1 MEGFQYTVR
10 YHKGSENIADFL
22 SRQGD
27 FVGAISS
34 NKKRRMR
41 EPRKPRVDYKAL
53 SKGIKR
59 VKEPDTASTTRSAD
73 NQRQQAR
80 QKLQIVRPLGQQRR
94 KLSIARPD
102 GTPRTAE
109 INRLLKCQEQD
120 SNIQRLWDISQG
132 RKVYQMT
139 EKERQDAEGLSK
151 VDGVIVKSEVLQG
164 GGTRKRI
171 VTPLCMQEEIVEKI
185 HRQGHAGVTATLN
198 AVKQHHWFRG
208 MKVTVKNVVRRC
220 QDCIKRKGRPLTK
233 EKIAPDQRPRVLG
246 GRWHIDGV
254 ILPPSGGYDHI
265 MVATDVATKYV
276 VIKES
281 KGETAE
287 AAKDVLMEVIRR
299 FGRPQE
305 VTTDQG
311 RAFTSSQFSKI
322 CEGLFIQYKPTAAG
336 QPQSDGMVER
346 VNRTIEDVLSIACGG
361 DAANWS
367 EHVAEIEYAI
377 NTRVSSVTKFSPY
390 ELVYGRLPPGP
401 VYTDVLTN
409 DEERAA
415 GETIRNLRNRINAL
429 QQIAHENQMRAAG
442 SQRKFHDAHAEAH
455 TFKVGDF
462 VHYYKPSEVERG
474 ITTKLAYKWQGPYRV
489 KKVIGDKTFVL
500 EEENGKVLPGT
511 AHARYLYKPP
521 DPKEKGHK
529 SPRRGIRRS
538 TLDQIDGA
546 GDVVN

>member
-22 SRQGD
+22 SRQQD
-27 FVGAISS
+27 FVVAPVAAE
-34 NKKRRMR
+34 NKGRKQRK
-41 EPRKPRVDYKAL
+41 PRKPRVDYMAL
-53 SKGIKR
+53 SKGIRK
-59 VKEPDTASTTRSAD
+59 VKDPRSD
-73 NQRQQAR
+73 KEENDQQQRR
-80 QKLQIVRPLGQQRR
+80 PRKLHIVRPQTAQTDPEVSQQTEEV
-94 KLSIARPD
+94 KQLI
-102 GTPRTAE
+102 E
-109 INRLLKCQEQD
+109 KQEQD
-120 SNIQRLWDISQG
+120 STIQRLWDIAQG
-132 RKVYQMT
+132 KKVYQIT
-139 EKERQDAEGLSK
+139 DSEKQDAQGLSK
-151 VDGVIVKSEVLQG
+151 VGGVIVKAEHQQG
-164 GGTRKRI
+164 GGMRQRI
-171 VTPLCMQEEIVEKI
+171 VTPLSMQEEVVEQV
-185 HRQGHAGVTATLN
+185 HRQGHPGVTATLN

-233 EKIAPDQRPRVLG
+233 EKLAPDQRPRVLG

-311 RAFTSSQFSKI
+311 RAFTGVQFAKI
-322 CEGLFIQYKPTAAG
+322 CEGLFIRYKPTAAG

-346 VNRTIEDVLSIACGG
+346 VNRTIEDILSIACGG
-361 DAANWS
+361 DASTWS

-401 VYTDVLTN
+401 VYTDVLTE

-415 GETIRNLRNRINAL
+415 GETIRNLRNRIIAL
-429 QQIAHENQMRAAG
+429 QQIAHENQMRAAQ
-442 SQRKFHDAHAEAH
+442 SQRKFHDAHAQAH
-455 TFKVGDF
+455 TFKVGDI

-474 ITTKLAYKWQGPYRV
+474 VTTKLAYKWLGPYKV
-489 KKVIGDKTFVL
+489 KKVIGDNTFVL
-500 EEENGKVLPGT
+500 EDEDGKTLPGT
-511 AHARYLYKPP
+511 AHARLLYKPP
-521 DPKEKGHK
+521 GPEGKK
-529 SPRRGIRRS
+529 RRS
-538 TLDQIDGA
+538 RGRRA
-546 GDVVN
+546 R